1 MESMWGS
8 SSYLAIILMLTII
21 TNISFIL
28 VCVLLYM
35 FGMAQA
41 LFFECTGFWVV
52 LFSLLTIESMQAP
65 DMPRRMM
72 FIPMDIPS
80 KYFPLI
86 MYGLFCLFSGPILSY
101 AVALA
106 VGYVYSQGYLE
117 RLRPTS
123 YYLEG
128 LESPGGMLHTL
139 SRSRGW
145 ILSGA
150 AIGHDAWIALNS
162 TPAGGQGASWA
173 QQGQQQGQGQG
184 QGQGQQSRGFGGF
197 GGLGSDQG
205 HGSGSGAGQ
214 EKPSAVST
222 STGLIVETSP

>member
-8 SSYLAIILMLTII
+8 SLYLAIILILTIV
-21 TNISFIL
+21 TNISFIVL
-28 VCVLLYM
+28 CVLLYM
-35 FGMAQA
+35 FGLAQA

-101 AVALA
+101 AVALG
-106 VGYVYSQGYLE
+106 VGYVYSQGYME

-128 LESPGGMLHTL
+128 LESPGGMLHIL

-145 ILSGA
+145 ILAGG
-150 AIGHDAWIALNS
+150 AIGQDAWIALNS
-162 TPAGGQGASWA
+162 TAAGGQGASWA
-173 QQGQQQGQGQG
+173 QQGQGQQPGQGQG
-184 QGQGQQSRGFGGF
+184 GQS
-197 GGLGSDQG
+197 

-214 EKPSAVST
+214 ERPSAVST
-222 STGLIVETSP
+222 EFGEGGMVMVPLWIG